1 MHTPTSSRR
10 RFLANTG
17 GLASAGFLAAHW
29 PAIAAAAEHA
39 DHSPGAG
46 TVAPTTFQTLT
57 VTEAADIEALTACIV
72 PTDDKPGAREA
83 KVVYF
88 IDRAL
93 GTFYAAQLPAYRTGL
108 VAFQRQFELGHGGRT
123 FASAGAAEQG
133 AFITTIETSPFFQST
148 RQLTA
153 VGLVASPRYG
163 GNFNKLGWQILGF
176 DDQHVFTPPFG
187 YYDKDY
193 AGFVPYPGTDAAK
206 AGA

>member
-1 MHTPTSSRR
+1 MHTPLSSRR

-17 GLASAGFLAAHW
+17 SLASAGFIAANW
-29 PAIAAAAEHA
+29 PSIAAAAEHA
-39 DHSPGAG
+39 EHSQAAAPGA
-46 TVAPTTFQTLT
+46 PTSFQVLT
-57 VTEAADIEALTACIV
+57 AAEAADIEALTACIV

-93 GTFYAAQLPAYRTGL
+93 GTFYAKQLPAYRAGL
-108 VAFQRQFELGHGGRT
+108 VAFQRQFELGHGGRK
-123 FASAGAAEQG
+123 FAAAGMAEQG
-133 AFITTIETSPFFQST
+133 AFITTIETSAFFMTT
-148 RQLTA
+148 RQMTA

>member
-1 MHTPTSSRR
+1 MHTPLSSRR

-17 GLASAGFLAAHW
+17 SLASAGFIAANW

-39 DHSPGAG
+39 DHSLAAAPE
-46 TVAPTTFQTLT
+46 APTSFQVLT
-57 VTEAADIEALTACIV
+57 AAEAADIEALTACIV

-83 KVVYF
+83 RVVYF

-93 GTFYAAQLPAYRTGL
+93 GTFYAPQLPAYRAGL
-108 VAFQRQFELGHGGRT
+108 VAFQRQFELGHGGRK
-123 FASAGAAEQG
+123 FAALGLAEQG
-133 AFITTIETSPFFQST
+133 AFISTIETSAFFMTT

-163 GNFNKLGWQILGF
+163 GNFNKVGWQILGF

>member
-17 GLASAGFLAAHW
+17 SLASAGFIAANW

-39 DHSPGAG
+39 DHSTGAEAE
-46 TVAPTTFQTLT
+46 APTTFQVLT
-57 VTEAADIEALTACIV
+57 AAEAADVEALTACIV

-83 KVVYF
+83 RVVYF

-93 GTFYAAQLPAYRTGL
+93 GTFYAAQLPAFRAGL
-108 VAFQRQFELGHGGRT
+108 TAFQRQFELGHGGRKFST
-123 FASAGAAEQG
+123 AGMAEQG
-133 AFITTIETSPFFQST
+133 AFITTVEASPFFQTT

-163 GNFNKLGWQILGF
+163 GNFNKTGWRILGF

-193 AGFVPYPGTDAAK
+193 PGFVPYPGTDAAK

>member
-1 MHTPTSSRR
+1 MHTPLSSRR

-17 GLASAGFLAAHW
+17 SLASAGFIAANW
-29 PAIAAAAEHA
+29 PAIAAAAEQA
-39 DHSPGAG
+39 DHSHGAEPA
-46 TVAPTTFQTLT
+46 APTSFQVLT
-57 VTEAADIEALTACIV
+57 ASEAADIEALTACIV
-72 PTDDKPGAREA
+72 PTDDRPGAREA
-83 KVVYF
+83 RVVHF

-93 GTFYAAQLPAYRTGL
+93 ATFYAAQLPAYRTGL
-108 VAFQRQFELGHGGRT
+108 IAFQRQFELGHGGRT
-123 FASAGAAEQG
+123 FAAAGMAERG
-133 AFITTIETSPFFQST
+133 AFITTIETSPFFQTT

-187 YYDKDY
+187 YYDRDY
-193 AGFVPYPGTDAAK
+193 AGFVPYPGTDAAR